1 MMADETEPQA
11 PPAEDDAAAVAAE
24 NGAVTAR
31 AEDLGDPDVNRPHE
45 RFRGEYPIVIEGLR
59 NSFGDQV
66 IHENLSLKVKR
77 GEILGVV
84 GGSGTGKSVLM
95 RSIIGLQIPDEGH
108 IDVFG
113 RSITDGEPDDVIG
126 VRNRWGVLFQ
136 GGALFSTLTVGEN
149 VEVPLKQ
156 FYPDI
161 EPDLM
166 HEIARYKIMLSGLPA
181 EAVAKYPNEL
191 SGGMKKRAGLA
202 RALALDP
209 ELLFLDEPTA
219 GLDPIGAAAFDQLTL
234 ELQHTM
240 GLTVFLITHDLDT
253 LHEIC
258 DRVAVIAD
266 KKVIAVDTVPNLMKL
281 DHPWIQEYFNGPR
294 GRASLTAQALDTL
307 RKHMDQPVALNA
319 IKALDNPSSKKA

>member
-1 MMADETEPQA
+1 MNRIVDEIFG
-11 PPAEDDAAAVAAE
+11 E
-24 NGAVTAR
+24 NK
-31 AEDLGDPDVNRPHE
+31 PDHHE
-45 RFRGEYPIVIEGLR
+45 RFRGEYPVRVRDLVNR
-59 NSFGDQV
+59 FGDQTV
-66 IHENLSLKVKR
+66 HEDLDLDVKR

-95 RSIIGLQIPDEGH
+95 RSIIGLQQPDEGQ
-108 IDVFG
+108 IEVFG
-113 RSITDGEPDDVIG
+113 QSMTDAEPDEALG

-149 VEVPLKQ
+149 VEVPIKQ
-156 FYPDI
+156 FYPDLNPEI
-161 EPDLM
+161 TRS
-166 HEIARYKIMLSGLPA
+166 IARYKVVMSGLPE
-181 EAVAKYPNEL
+181 EAVAKYPSEL
-191 SGGMKKRAGLA
+191 SGGMRKRAGLA

-219 GLDPIGAAAFDQLTL
+219 GLDPIGASAFDQLTKGL
-234 ELQHTM
+234 KQTL

-258 DRVAVIAD
+258 DRVAVLAD

-294 GRASLTAQALDTL
+294 GRAALTAQALDEL
-307 RKHMDQPVALNA
+307 RQHMDRPIAAEA
-319 IKALDNPSSKKA
+319 IKALDKTPADEKPLDKPGEDEA